1 MIDFQDIMRNTAG
14 FEEALRK
21 MHFSSGDNKD
31 RKLSHYVDNVE
42 VHFASK
48 KRNELL
54 VKARSILKDFS
65 YADPPVSLLYC
76 FSDSLIMLQQ
86 FQQCTCQMSKAL
98 FFCSLCLFVDVAKKL
113 VGFSSGLGSF
123 KVSVNFGSWVPT
135 ISQFCW
141 INFLLWSLYVLV
153 IRVWVSRIMGSCLS
167 FLGIM
172 SDSDEIDLKSRL
184 SHFLFGHDQVTYQVE
199 LGFVSG
205 QSAWWLLGFSSVS
218 SELLCS

>member
-21 MHFSSGDNKD
+21 MHFISGDNKD
-31 RKLSHYVDNVE
+31 RKLSQYVDNVE

-86 FQQCTCQMSKAL
+86 FLVKCRKHFF

-141 INFLLWSLYVLV
+141 IIFLL
-153 IRVWVSRIMGSCLS
+153 
-167 FLGIM
+167 
-172 SDSDEIDLKSRL
+172 
-184 SHFLFGHDQVTYQVE
+184 
-199 LGFVSG
+199 
-205 QSAWWLLGFSSVS
+205 
-218 SELLCS
+218 